1 MTPDQLADRA
11 RGLAA
16 SAGGRVVIGLTG
28 SPGAGKSTLAEAI
41 VGLLGPRAAL
51 VPMDG
56 FHLSQEILTALGRLE
71 RKGAPDTFDA
81 DGLVSLLSRIVE
93 HPERITYGPVF
104 HRTIEEPIA
113 AGVSVTPNHDII
125 IVEGNYLLVDHD
137 GWRGVSR
144 WLDEAWF
151 LRIPPALR
159 HDRLVQ
165 RHVRFGRTHDDAEL
179 WVRDVDER
187 NARLI
192 DATSAAAHLII
203 HGG

>member
-16 SAGGRVVIGLTG
+16 SVGRRVVIGLTG
-28 SPGAGKSTLAEAI
+28 SPGAGKSTLAEAV
-41 VGLLGPRAAL
+41 VGLLGPRAVL

-56 FHLSQEILTALGRLE
+56 FHLSQEILAAHGRLE
-71 RKGAPDTFDA
+71 RKGAPDTFDV
-81 DGLVSLLSRIVE
+81 DGLVSLLRRIVE
-93 HPERITYGPVF
+93 HPERIIYGPVF
-104 HRTIEEPIA
+104 DRAIEEPIA
-113 AGVSVTPNHDII
+113 AGVAVSPGHDII
-125 IVEGNYLLVDHD
+125 VVEGNYLLVDQD

-159 HDRLVQ
+159 HERLVE
-165 RHVRFGRTHDDAEL
+165 RHVRFGRTHHDAEL

-187 NARLI
+187 NAHLI
-192 DATSAAAHLII
+192 DATSAAAHII
-203 HGG
+203 IQGE